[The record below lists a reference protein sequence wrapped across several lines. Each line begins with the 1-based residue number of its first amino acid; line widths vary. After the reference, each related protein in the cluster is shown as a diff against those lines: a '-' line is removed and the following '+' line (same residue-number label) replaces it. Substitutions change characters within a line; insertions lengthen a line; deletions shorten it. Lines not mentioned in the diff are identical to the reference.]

1 MNKIN
6 FSKSQKF
13 LQLAKQQA
21 EKEGYDPNKLFLSEN
36 KNKKLTYI
44 HNNKKINFGQI
55 GYGDYIYYKLFE
67 PNIAEQKRNT
77 FRKSHSKIKDSGKY
91 SPNQLAIRIL
101 W

>member
-1 MNKIN
+1 MYLKDNK
-6 FSKSQKF
+6 
-13 LQLAKQQA
+13 
-21 EKEGYDPNKLFLSEN
+21 
-36 KNKKLTYI
+36 YI
-44 HNNKKINFGQI
+44 HFGAS
-55 GYGDYIYYKLFE
+55 GYGDYIYYKNYE